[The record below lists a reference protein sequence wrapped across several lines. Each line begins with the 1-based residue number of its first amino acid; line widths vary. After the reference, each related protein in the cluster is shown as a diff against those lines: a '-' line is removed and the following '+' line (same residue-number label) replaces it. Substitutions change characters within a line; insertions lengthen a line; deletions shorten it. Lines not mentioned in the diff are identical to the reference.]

1 MCCFID
7 RMCHLAVKSRTKEFR
22 RLESRIIYFLMSESL
37 ADTKSVN
44 RSNISPKN
52 RRHKQCTL
60 DILRKIM
67 GQRGKEREREGE
79 KDTETQRLKEIE
91 RRRY

>member
-37 ADTKSVN
+37 VDTKALN
-44 RSNISPKN
+44 RSNRSPKN
-52 RRHKQCTL
+52 RRHKHCTL
-60 DILRKIM
+60 DILRKRM
-67 GQRGKEREREGE
+67 GKRGKGRERKREREGE
-79 KDTETQRLKEIE
+79 KDTRDSET
-91 RRRY
+91 